1 MIDPLGAG
9 APVAASPFSGLCDFA
24 IDELDKARADIV
36 CIGDPRVTLEFAID
50 GIHMVEGA
58 REVDEL
64 IAAIAAA
71 TPKGTVTLYCI
82 APSDAWEGAHQ
93 LIRESF
99 IRTKRSKDGRSRDNK
114 RLSDVLYVGTSRK
127 MATRTK
133 EHLGFCSRSTFGLK
147 LSEWYPAAGLPLRLT
162 CSVFLPGTSGTVV
175 AALEDAL
182 WERLK
187 PMFGRKGA
195 R

>member
-1 MIDPLGAG
+1 MIDPLHAR
-9 APVAASPFSGLCDFA
+9 ASPAASPFAGLCGFA
-24 IDELDKARADIV
+24 IAELDAAKSDLAR
-36 CIGDPRVTLEFAID
+36 IGDPEVTIEFAID
-50 GIHMVEGA
+50 GRHVVEGD
-58 REVDEL
+58 REVNDL
-64 IAAIAAA
+64 LNAITTAI
-71 TPKGTVTLYCI
+71 PKGSVTLYCI
-82 APSDAWEGAHQ
+82 APSDAGEGADQ
-93 LIRESF
+93 VIRDFFTES
-99 IRTKRSKDGRSRDNK
+99 KRKGDGRSRNNQ
-114 RLSDVLYVGTSRK
+114 RLSNVLYVGTSRK

-133 EHLGFCSRSTFGLK
+133 EHLGFCSRSTYGLK
-147 LSEWYPAAGLPLRLT
+147 LSEWYPAADLPLRLT